1 MPTTWDEVFKDA
13 EKVSDPDNDFYGLAI
28 GCGENDD
35 DDENTIRQYM
45 WNEGG
50 YLFDEDGN
58 VAADDKVT
66 AVFDKYAELYDDKVI
81 PQDATTWDAGGN
93 NGSYLAGRTAFCFNA
108 LHYTMHWY
116 LMNNIKIYWII
127 QLFLLLRQEA
137 TIVYI

>member
-1 MPTTWDEVFKDA
+1 
-13 EKVSDPDNDFYGLAI
+13 
-28 GCGENDD
+28 
-35 DDENTIRQYM
+35 M